1 MELSDWLVDRLLAI
15 GGLVNHLWVV
25 YKSSVGVVRKSFCR
39 LSVGVRP
46 APVYVCHKFAV
57 SVFLIASKT
66 HLNAF

>member
-1 MELSDWLVDRLLAI
+1 MELSDWLVD
-15 GGLVNHLWVV
+15 HLWGLFV
-25 YKSSVGVVRKSFCR
+25 YRLWGYSQIVCE

-46 APVYVCHKFAV
+46 APVYACHKFAV

>member
-1 MELSDWLVDRLLAI
+1 MDC
-15 GGLVNHLWVV
+15 LWEVSINYLRGIVCRGYLQVV
-25 YKSSVGVVRKSFCR
+25 CE

-46 APVYVCHKFAV
+46 APVYACHKIAV

>member
-1 MELSDWLVDRLLAI
+1 MGVF
-15 GGLVNHLWVV
+15 VNHLCGI
-25 YKSSVGVVRKSFCR
+25 YKSSVGVVRKSFRR

-46 APVYVCHKFAV
+46 APAYVCHKFAV